1 MKRRRVE
8 SEDEGYFQCVLA
20 HRYIDLGLEIA
31 GCMVTSCSLSL
42 NAGRSG
48 DGIIASR
55 PRLLICYLTNQCD
68 HLLTNGFI
76 ACLSRM
82 YVSRLNIRTVLEHFR
97 GSELAGRRRIC
108 CIDPLPDVKR
118 LGTGSSS
125 ARLGHAPDPTV
136 HLDAISTL
144 RM

>member
-8 SEDEGYFQCVLA
+8 SEDEGYFHCVLA

-82 YVSRLNIRTVLEHFR
+82 YVSRLNIHTVLEHFR
-97 GSELAGRRRIC
+97 GSELARRRVC
-108 CIDPLPDVKR
+108 CIDPLP
-118 LGTGSSS
+118 
-125 ARLGHAPDPTV
+125 
-136 HLDAISTL
+136 
-144 RM
+144 